1 MHVGPPLVK
10 EQLTFAVIAW
20 KMFWRR
26 ARPRP
31 PRLLRVA
38 RGTAREQGE
47 GRWSR
52 SGGCPTCSFRTEPGS
67 PAMLPKVVLKPQKA
81 RTFSSRHPWV
91 FEKAID
97 RVEGEASDGDEVELV
112 THRGKFVARGLFNR
126 RSRIRV
132 RLYTWTP
139 GEGLD
144 EAFWRRRL
152 LSAMAL
158 RRQLGYDAP
167 DGAARPVFSEG
178 DGLSGLVVDRYGAYL
193 AVQVTSLGMA
203 ARLPLLCRLLVEL
216 TQARGI
222 VVRTERG
229 MSHAEGIELR
239 DGLYWGESPESDRV
253 VREDGL
259 RWHVDVL
266 EGHKT
271 GFYLDQRE
279 NRKAAA
285 RFAEGRRVL
294 DMFCY
299 TGGFSIAAGAAG
311 RASEILAFD
320 SSAKAIELARRNA
333 QLNGAANI
341 RFEVGEAFEVLPS
354 LAAAGER
361 FGLVILDPPKF
372 ARTRTARHEALRA
385 YHWLNRMG
393 MELTEPSGTLVTC
406 SCSGVISREDLRD
419 FLTGAAQ
426 QARRAVQV
434 LEQRGAS
441 PDHPVAV
448 NCPETE
454 YLKCFVCRVV

>member
-1 MHVGPPLVK
+1 
-10 EQLTFAVIAW
+10 
-20 KMFWRR
+20 
-26 ARPRP
+26 
-31 PRLLRVA
+31 
-38 RGTAREQGE
+38 
-47 GRWSR
+47 
-52 SGGCPTCSFRTEPGS
+52 
-67 PAMLPKVVLKPQKA
+67 MLPKVVLKPQKA

-112 THRGKFVARGLFNR
+112 THRGKFVARGLFNS

-139 GEGLD
+139 GEALD
-144 EAFWRRRL
+144 EAFWRSRL
-152 LSAMAL
+152 DSAMAL

-167 DGAARPVFSEG
+167 DGAARLVFSEG
-178 DGLSGLVVDRYGAYL
+178 DGLSGLVVDRYGEYL
-193 AVQVTSLGMA
+193 AVQITSLGMA
-203 ARLPLLCRLLVEL
+203 ARLALLCRLLVEL
-216 TQARGI
+216 TQPRGI

-229 MSHAEGIELR
+229 MAQAEGIELR
-239 DGLYWGESPESDRV
+239 DGVCWGQTPDRDVV
-253 VREDGL
+253 VRENGL

-279 NRKAAA
+279 NRQVAA
-285 RFAEGRRVL
+285 RFAKGRRVL

-299 TGGFSIAAGAAG
+299 TGGFSIAASATGGAA
-311 RASEILAFD
+311 EVIAFD
-320 SSAKAIELARRNA
+320 SSPKAIELAQRNA
-333 QLNGAANI
+333 QLNGATNI
-341 RFEVGEAFEVLPS
+341 RFKAGDAFETLQS

-372 ARTRTARHEALRA
+372 ARTRAARHEALRA
-385 YHWLNRMG
+385 YHWLNRLG

-406 SCSGVISREDLRD
+406 SCSGVISREDFRD
-419 FLTGAAQ
+419 VLTGAAQ
-426 QARRAVQV
+426 QARRGVQV

-454 YLKCFVCRVV
+454 YLKCFVCRVA